1 MEMSIM
7 VMANNQPVYL
17 TAEGFKKVQ
26 EEYDYLTGTRR
37 KEVAQMIAEAKAE
50 GDISENAGYDEA
62 KTAQGFL
69 EGRIR
74 ELEAIIKNAQVIQE
88 SKDKGAVALG
98 RTVIVRESG
107 ADDEETYAIVGSL
120 EADPA
125 SGRISN
131 SSPLGKSLMGK
142 KVGDRVTVDSP
153 GGEIEFEILK

>member
-1 MEMSIM
+1 
-7 VMANNQPVYL
+7 MANKEPVYL
-17 TAEGFKKVQ
+17 TAEGLQKIK
-26 EEYDYLTGTRR
+26 EELEYLTGTRR

-74 ELEAIIKNAQVIQE
+74 ELEAIIKNAQIIQQ
-88 SKDKGAVALG
+88 SNDKGAVALG

-107 ADDEETYAIVGSL
+107 VDDEETYAIVGSL

-131 SSPLGKSLMGK
+131 SSPLGKSLLGK

-153 GGEIEFEILK
+153 GGEIEFEILKIE